1 MRIWILRAAAL
12 HAIAVSATF
21 AVQGRL
27 TITLFD
33 LAGVPKEVRSS
44 AVKLAGRVF
53 ADADVRVEWSICS
66 QPCPAEDHNVVIH
79 VMTAATIQRQNGM
92 LQEGDFAGYALKG
105 SRRGYVFYD
114 AIRDFARRSHEDPA
128 LIFGCVLVHEIA
140 HTLGLPHQLR
150 GVMRP
155 DLHPHDM
162 WEAVS
167 GLAFPPSAAR
177 RLHDAVIGVSASN

>member
-1 MRIWILRAAAL
+1 MRTWILRAAAL
-12 HAIAVSATF
+12 QAIAVSAAF
-21 AVQGRL
+21 AAQGRL

-33 LAGVPKEVRSS
+33 FAGVPQGIRSS

-53 ADADVRVEWSICS
+53 AEANVRVDWSICS
-66 QPCPAEDHNVVIH
+66 QPCPAEDRSVVIH
-79 VMTAATIQRQNGM
+79 VMTAATIQRQTGM

-114 AIRDFARRSHEDPA
+114 AIRDFARKSHEDPA
-128 LIFGCVLVHEIA
+128 LILGCVLVHEIA

-150 GVMRP
+150 GVMRA

-177 RLHDAVIGVSASN
+177 RLHDAVLDMSASN